1 MNKVDIVHVRGT
13 WGDYSNSPMWWPV
26 NGPLHEDPE
35 LDFPYH
41 HFHIDAR
48 YIPPKRWDRILKAF
62 RGEVRRIRQTY
73 HYSES
78 YSAEEAVYH
87 QLAATPLMAA
97 LIAPRSINTTIIDHV
112 TDRDTKLGYNLKER
126 SRLST
131 SALSTF
137 PEQEWKR
144 VNKVEAFRPMKTVPR
159 LSGQRSQLKRWHNVP
174 LDLNKMVCPHR
185 GADLSGI
192 EPEDGLITCPLHGL
206 RFCAKTGLAMNLGT
220 CSSDHA
226 NGGSRP

>member
-1 MNKVDIVHVRGT
+1 MNKVDIAHVRGA
-13 WGDYSNSPMWWPV
+13 WLCYSNRPLWWPV
-26 NGPLHEDPE
+26 NGPLHGDPE
-35 LDFPYH
+35 LDFPYQ

-48 YIPPKRWDRILKAF
+48 YIPPKRWDLILKAVK
-62 RGEVRRIRQTY
+62 GEFTEP
-73 HYSES
+73 YSD
-78 YSAEEAVYH
+78 EEAAYRR
-87 QLAATPLMAA
+87 LAATPLMAT
-97 LIAPRSINTTIIDHV
+97 LIAPRSINTTLIDHLIA
-112 TDRDTKLGYNLKER
+112 TDRDAKLGYDPEEH

-131 SALSTF
+131 SALSAF

-144 VNKVEAFRPMKTVPR
+144 VNKVEAYRPMKTVSE
-159 LSGQRSQLKRWHNVP
+159 LSVQRSKLKRWHNVP

-206 RFCAKTGLAMNLGT
+206 RFCAKTGRAMNLGT